1 LIIFCMRK
9 NLILVI
15 SVAIALIIVISFFIF
30 KNKSNRDEFVMEK
43 ENGEK
48 VKIEGTSDLDERF
61 VDKVTG
67 NIKSEEMARY
77 IESEI
82 EITKRAIENYK
93 NEPEKIKRY
102 QNRLNR
108 LQEVSEKIK

>member
-1 LIIFCMRK
+1 VRK
-9 NLILVI
+9 NFLLILL
-15 SVAIALIIVISFFIF
+15 VAVAFVLIVLFFLS
-30 KNKSNRDEFVMEK
+30 KSESNRDEFVMEK

-67 NIKSEEMARY
+67 NIKKEEVVRY

-93 NEPEKIKRY
+93 NDPEKIKKY
-102 QNRLNR
+102 QNKLKRLEELR
-108 LQEVSEKIK
+108 ERIR

>member
-1 LIIFCMRK
+1 MIFCMRK
-9 NLILVI
+9 NLILVT
-15 SVAIALIIVISFFIF
+15 SVAIALIIVVSFFIF
-30 KNKSNRDEFVMEK
+30 KGKSSRDEFVIEK

-93 NEPEKIKRY
+93 NEPEKIKKY
-102 QNRLNR
+102 QNRLLRFKELKN
-108 LQEVSEKIK
+108 KIR

>member
-1 LIIFCMRK
+1 VRK
-9 NLILVI
+9 NFLLII
-15 SVAIALIIVISFFIF
+15 SVAILLVLVISFFLF
-30 KNKSNRDEFVMEK
+30 KNKSNRDEFVIEK
-43 ENGEK
+43 ESGEK
-48 VKIEGTSDLDERF
+48 IKVEGASELDERF